1 MMDEID
7 EIDIADGIS
16 ARLEYISCMT
26 DALRDKVSD
35 DRTTGTAV
43 GQLSILKSELDQ
55 VLADGQKKAETVA
68 NATLERV
75 RDALGFAKRS

>member
-55 VLADGQKKAETVA
+55 VLQLTEALNHRLLCRQPRQVKA
-68 NATLERV
+68 
-75 RDALGFAKRS
+75 